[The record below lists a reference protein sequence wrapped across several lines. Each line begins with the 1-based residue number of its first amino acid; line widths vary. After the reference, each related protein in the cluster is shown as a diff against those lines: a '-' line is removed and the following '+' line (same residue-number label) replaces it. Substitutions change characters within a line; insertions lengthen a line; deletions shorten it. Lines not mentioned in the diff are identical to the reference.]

1 MIPSPLADVPP
12 LLYTD
17 SVDIPVKFRDSP
29 SARPFKQWRTS
40 KPSPWPSTAAFPAA
54 NGWYLP
60 TTTWREILKA
70 ATEVGRDITPNLLR
84 TPQLARGELV
94 ARVAP
99 LYAYLGTH
107 SVDAK
112 HSLPGSKGRRLTV
125 NPVYEYGTERSAKNA
140 LGYRLGMTMAEWA
153 TRSLMGL
160 GQTLHIEDGGPIPAL
175 RDKFVSTS
183 AKLPDLWGLHEQ
195 ENLYWMIEAKGG
207 NVRSPRLWEG
217 WKQLQGGSKVLHEYA
232 HRRILV
238 GASVQPQG
246 DLFLTVDHDHHPGKP
261 PLPPTVSTT
270 SPQLPGSPEDHLGDS
285 DDALM
290 GTARAQML
298 VYLAL
303 SGAQPSRLRTV
314 ALPADRTNRRRS
326 ARGVTTPLERDTDA
340 QDMRSDL
347 RAEFADDS
355 QPGRR
360 EYARSLG
367 LDDFLTYRVPGTE
380 LRLGM
385 SRQLFAAC
393 AQLHR
398 EDQLIAERTPGM
410 RAEDVRADEPAS
422 EEAEERRR
430 HTQRRVFRERQEE
443 QRARIEPRV
452 RAAFEDGRDRP
463 WRELLHTQNDPRLDL
478 DEDPGL
484 LEAATAETY
493 LAIREDDLPHH
504 ER

>member
-1 MIPSPLADVPP
+1 MIPSPFADVPP
-12 LLYTD
+12 LVYTD
-17 SVDIPVKFRDSP
+17 SVDIPVLFRDSP
-29 SARPFKQWRTS
+29 AARPFKQWRTA
-40 KPSPWPSTAAFPAA
+40 KPAPWPAPAAFPAK

-84 TPQLARGELV
+84 VPQLASSELV

-107 SVDAK
+107 TVDTK
-112 HSLPGSKGRRLTV
+112 HTLAGSKGRRLTV

-160 GQTLHIEDGGPIPAL
+160 GQTMHIEDGGPISAL
-175 RDKFVSTS
+175 RDKFRSPT
-183 AKLPDLWGLHEQ
+183 AKLPDLWGLHEE

-217 WKQLQGGSKVLHEYA
+217 WKQLQGGTKILHEYA

-246 DLFLTVDHDHHPGKP
+246 DLFLTVDHDHHPGKDP
-261 PLPPTVSTT
+261 IQPASGPA
-270 SPQLPGSPEDHLGDS
+270 SPQPPGSPEDHLGDS

-303 SGAQPSRLRTV
+303 SGAQPSRLKTV
-314 ALPADRTNRRRS
+314 ALPADRTSRRRGP
-326 ARGVTTPLERDTDA
+326 RGVTTPLERDSGA
-340 QDMRSDL
+340 RAMRNTV
-347 RAEFADDS
+347 RAETSDS
-355 QPGRR
+355 DQPGRR
-360 EYARSLG
+360 GHARALG

-393 AQLHR
+393 AQLHH

-410 RAEDVRADEPAS
+410 RAEDLRSDEPAS

-430 HTQRRVFRERQEE
+430 QTQRRVFRERQEE
-443 QRARIEPRV
+443 ERARIEPRV
-452 RAAFEDGRDRP
+452 RAAFEHGRDRP
-463 WRELLHTQNDPRLDL
+463 WRELLHTQSDPRLDL

-493 LAIREDDLPHH
+493 LALYEDDLPHH

>member
-1 MIPSPLADVPP
+1 M
-12 LLYTD
+12 
-17 SVDIPVKFRDSP
+17 
-29 SARPFKQWRTS
+29 
-40 KPSPWPSTAAFPAA
+40 
-54 NGWYLP
+54 
-60 TTTWREILKA
+60 
-70 ATEVGRDITPNLLR
+70 
-84 TPQLARGELV
+84 
-94 ARVAP
+94 
-99 LYAYLGTH
+99 YAYLGTH
-107 SVDAK
+107 SVDTK
-112 HSLPGSKGRRLTV
+112 HPLPGSKWRLTV

-175 RDKFVSTS
+175 RDKFVTPS
-183 AKLPDLWGLHEQ
+183 AKLPDLWGLHEA

-217 WKQLQGGSKVLHEYA
+217 WKQLQGGTKVLHEYA

-246 DLFLTVDHDHHPGKP
+246 DLFLTVDHDHHPGKEPLQPAAYPRMAPTTGVPGGP
-261 PLPPTVSTT
+261 PRRQRRRPYGHGTRADAGVPRTQRRPAFPTQNRGPARRPHKPPQGPPRSDHPLEHDPDAQAMRSAVRTET
-270 SPQLPGSPEDHLGDS
+270 SDS
-285 DDALM
+285 D
-290 GTARAQML
+290 Q
-298 VYLAL
+298 
-303 SGAQPSRLRTV
+303 S
-314 ALPADRTNRRRS
+314 
-326 ARGVTTPLERDTDA
+326 
-340 QDMRSDL
+340 
-347 RAEFADDS
+347 
-355 QPGRR
+355 GRR
-360 EYARSLG
+360 GYAQALG

-393 AQLHR
+393 AQLHH

-410 RAEDVRADEPAS
+410 RAEDVRADEPVS

-430 HTQRRVFRERQEE
+430 HTQRRVFREQQDE

-452 RAAFEDGRDRP
+452 RAAFEYGRERP

-493 LAIREDDLPHH
+493 LAVREDDLPHH
-504 ER
+504 GR